1 MLAAATAIVVGGA
14 VLAAAT
20 AVVVAGTELA
30 TATAVVVVGAVV
42 ATGACVVVV
51 VSYVDEV
58 VGWVTVVLVATVEP
72 VWAALAVSTAD
83 ARSGA
88 GGAADRSR
96 NHQPMAATATT
107 PITTRASRRLSTLR
121 P

>member
-1 MLAAATAIVVGGA
+1 MSVSTAQVPA

-20 AVVVAGTELA
+20 AVVVGGAVLA
-30 TATAVVVVGAVV
+30 AATAVVVVGAVV

-51 VSYVDEV
+51 VSYADEV
-58 VGWVTVVLVATVEP
+58 VGWVAAVLVATVEP
-72 VWAALAVSTAD
+72 VWAAVAASTAD

-88 GGAADRSR
+88 GGASDRSR
-96 NHQPMAATATT
+96 NHQPMTATATT